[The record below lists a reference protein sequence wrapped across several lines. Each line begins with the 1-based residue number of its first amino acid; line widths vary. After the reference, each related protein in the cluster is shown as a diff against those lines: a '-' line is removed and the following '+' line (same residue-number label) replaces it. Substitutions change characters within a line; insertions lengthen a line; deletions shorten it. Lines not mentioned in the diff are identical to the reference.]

1 MQRFHKV
8 LNCVSILIEGR
19 QPELSNHQGQTT
31 TEFLYKKLANFGT
44 SDATKTN
51 SHILGRRRG
60 GGDLS
65 AIMGAKHRMDV
76 LWPLMRYVPQNKTIN
91 FYADDI
97 IILMSYKISVFFSV
111 FSVTFMFIALSELNT
126 TNE

>member
-44 SDATKTN
+44 SDATKTT

-60 GGDLS
+60 
-65 AIMGAKHRMDV
+65 AIIQS
-76 LWPLMRYVPQNKTIN
+76 LWVQSIEWMYYGPLWGMYH
-91 FYADDI
+91 
-97 IILMSYKISVFFSV
+97 KIKQ
-111 FSVTFMFIALSELNT
+111 
-126 TNE
+126 